1 MAQSCIANNG
11 DLIKRHIKEK
21 GLTQA
26 KFAEEV
32 GYEERTVRKW
42 IQKGVFDYRVLVQIA
57 NIFEIDVRDLF
68 LQ

>member
-26 KFAEEV
+26 KFAEEI

-57 NIFEIDVRDLF
+57 NVFEIDVRDLF

>member
-1 MAQSCIANNG
+1 MAQSCLANNG
-11 DLIKRHIKEK
+11 EVIKRHIKEK

-26 KFAEEV
+26 KFAEEI

-57 NIFEIDVRDLF
+57 DIFEIDVRDLIF
-68 LQ
+68 